1 MHQQRVRSTCVV
13 SAAAYRKTT
22 AIHTITLVLRMRE
35 REGGMMQD
43 DGGNEVSGF
52 KQSISKTAT
61 ARLLKLKPEDQ
72 ALLKGEPLK
81 QGRFTW
87 VTEEGTQERF
97 IVASC
102 GKVTLRWNF
111 RYGLTGT
118 AALGLYNMTG

>member
-1 MHQQRVRSTCVV
+1 MT
-13 SAAAYRKTT
+13 
-22 AIHTITLVLRMRE
+22 
-35 REGGMMQD
+35 QD

-72 ALLKGEPLK
+72 ALLKGEPLR

-87 VTEEGTQERF
+87 VTEQGAQERF

-102 GKVTLRWNF
+102 GKYTLRWNF
-111 RYGLTGT
+111 RYGFNLYSCSRFT
-118 AALGLYNMTG
+118 A